1 MLLSRVSDWFQI
13 TFTPASDWLRAGF
26 DLVSYCVQIEILQ
39 KTCLVTEFWVEKSL
53 VNGTLGGK
61 NMEKIKNEY
70 VDGQL
75 ATDKKQRRTNAH
87 VDNRGEI
94 ETNLKPITTV
104 PGATFAASG
113 VSGTD
118 GIGFR

>member
-1 MLLSRVSDWFQI
+1 MEY
-13 TFTPASDWLRAGF
+13 P
-26 DLVSYCVQIEILQ
+26 
-39 KTCLVTEFWVEKSL
+39 L
-53 VNGTLGGK
+53 VNGILGGK
-61 NMEKIKNEY
+61 NLAKTMKYEY
-70 VDGQL
+70 ADGQL

-87 VDNRGEI
+87 VDNRCVI

-104 PGATFAASG
+104 PGATFA

>member
-1 MLLSRVSDWFQI
+1 MQ
-13 TFTPASDWLRAGF
+13 
-26 DLVSYCVQIEILQ
+26 
-39 KTCLVTEFWVEKSL
+39 KSL

-61 NMEKIKNEY
+61 NIEKIKNEY

-104 PGATFAASG
+104 PGATFA